1 MCPHEVM
8 TRNLDPC
15 VSGEP
20 NALALSSYNVNTVA
34 LACAAPARAQ
44 SWDFLASPW
53 KLAYTLFWRGGG
65 GEGWG
70 WGIHHFE
77 PLII

>member
-8 TRNLDPC
+8 TGSLDPC

-20 NALALSSYNVNTVA
+20 NALALSSYNVNTA
-34 LACAAPARAQ
+34 GLGLAAPARAK

-53 KLAYTLFWRGGG
+53 KLTPCLEGGV
-65 GEGWG
+65 
-70 WGIHHFE
+70 GIHHFE